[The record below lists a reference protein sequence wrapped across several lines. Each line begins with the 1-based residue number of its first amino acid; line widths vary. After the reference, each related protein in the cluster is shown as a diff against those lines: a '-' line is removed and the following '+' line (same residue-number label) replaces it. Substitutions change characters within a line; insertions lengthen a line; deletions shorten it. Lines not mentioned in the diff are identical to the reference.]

1 MLGLSPKNLAL
12 TQGPEILDQIIKEL
26 NSARST
32 VDIAM
37 AWFTNKQLLSKVSEL
52 CDAGIKVRIVL
63 AKNDYNSS
71 TALSEIKS
79 KGAQVI
85 YLQGSGYGMMHH
97 KFCLIDGKRAI
108 TGSFNWTA
116 NAVSNSS
123 ENAIFTS
130 AKAIINPLVTEFDK
144 LLGKEVPE
152 KQNINRSDSFDD
164 PFIEQL
170 ESITSALIEDYNHD
184 EIESHGYL
192 KSKESNGISAQ
203 LKGLFDELLTDFKN
217 SVFKSTTFKERTL
230 VKMDVLWE
238 QKEQSTKLEYE
249 TGRTMKNL
257 IFKG

>member
-130 AKAIINPLVTEFDK
+130 DKAITI
-144 LLGKEVPE
+144 
-152 KQNINRSDSFDD
+152 
-164 PFIEQL
+164 
-170 ESITSALIEDYNHD
+170 H
-184 EIESHGYL
+184 
-192 KSKESNGISAQ
+192 
-203 LKGLFDELLTDFKN
+203 
-217 SVFKSTTFKERTL
+217 
-230 VKMDVLWE
+230 
-238 QKEQSTKLEYE
+238 
-249 TGRTMKNL
+249 
-257 IFKG
+257 